1 MPKNRRRTSTLIHK
15 YGLAEDSGGAD
26 EYRGGYGSSFDRD
39 IQAVIKDVKERII
52 SIAAAKIEYGVV
64 LDPETLA
71 LNEAE
76 TEYLRRQITA

>member
-1 MPKNRRRTSTLIHK
+1 LAFIASILFRTPP
-15 YGLAEDSGGAD
+15 
-26 EYRGGYGSSFDRD
+26 
-39 IQAVIKDVKERII
+39 ERII